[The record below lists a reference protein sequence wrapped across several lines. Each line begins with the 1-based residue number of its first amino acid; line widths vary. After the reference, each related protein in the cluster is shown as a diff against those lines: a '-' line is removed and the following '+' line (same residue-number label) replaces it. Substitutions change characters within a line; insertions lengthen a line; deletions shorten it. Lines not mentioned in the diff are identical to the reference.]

1 MSRGAAPLLARI
13 IYDKQGICVSEEE
26 PLIVESGSCSERKVK
41 MSNDNRVSEVRT
53 SQREPEREQRIFTFK
68 ATQLIWLLFGIL
80 EALIALR
87 IGLMLIGA
95 NPDSPIVALIYGI
108 TYLFLFPF
116 TGLIGSPTA
125 GNMVLELSSLFAM
138 LIYALIAWA
147 MERTVWLIFYRP
159 RGPVVGVTETTTS
172 ERHTTP

>member
-1 MSRGAAPLLARI
+1 
-13 IYDKQGICVSEEE
+13 
-26 PLIVESGSCSERKVK
+26 
-41 MSNDNRVSEVRT
+41 MSNENRVSEVRT

-80 EALIALR
+80 ETMIVLR

-125 GNMVLELSSLFAM
+125 GSMVLELSSMFAM
-138 LIYALIAWA
+138 LIYGLIAWA
-147 MERTVWLIFYRP
+147 VERTIWLIFYRP
-159 RGPVVGVTETTTS
+159 RGSVVAVTETSTS
-172 ERHTTP
+172 ESHTLR

>member
-1 MSRGAAPLLARI
+1 
-13 IYDKQGICVSEEE
+13 
-26 PLIVESGSCSERKVK
+26 

-53 SQREPEREQRIFTFK
+53 SQSEPEREQRIFSFK

-87 IGLMLIGA
+87 IGLKLIGA
-95 NPDSPIVALIYGI
+95 NPDSPIVALIYGF

-116 TGLIGSPTA
+116 EGLIGSPTT
-125 GNMVLELSSLFAM
+125 GRMVLELSSMFAM
-138 LIYALIAWA
+138 LIYGLIAWA

-159 RGPVVGVTETTTS
+159 RSPIVAVTETTTS
-172 ERHTTP
+172 ENHTTR